1 MVVEEQGKIDR
12 EQFFVM
18 MKFKHSTHQIS
29 FHIFKALECLEFIR
43 SEVV

>member
-18 MKFKHSTHQIS
+18 MKFKQPTHQIS
-29 FHIFKALECLEFIR
+29 FHTLKALECLKFTR
-43 SEVV
+43 CEVV